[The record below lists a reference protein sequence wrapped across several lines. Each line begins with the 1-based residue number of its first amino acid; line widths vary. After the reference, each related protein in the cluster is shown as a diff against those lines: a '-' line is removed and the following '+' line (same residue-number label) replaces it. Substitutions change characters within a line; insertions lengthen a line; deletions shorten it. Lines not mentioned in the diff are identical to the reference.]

1 MDNAVVSNN
10 NKIMALTSY
19 ANKIHSISLW
29 DINNTSLKMVKKF
42 DFDDD
47 TFFSNNMVFS
57 HDNKYL
63 AMGVANNIYIWDTK
77 TDKVVKK
84 ISNYYEVSS
93 LAFSHDDKYLVVG
106 ASKHLIRVFNVNRGF
121 EFSKQIEGKTLN
133 MLEKMFPKSKYGTE
147 TNLISFSLDDK
158 YLIVTF
164 EDANTNI
171 YDIEDDYKVIKKFA
185 YKEDNYILDVHF
197 TSNGKE
203 ILLEKNDVEVEVL
216 EASPPFRKIKSIP
229 KMASEDEIYSTALSK
244 NNRYYAT
251 TWDYW
256 GEINIWDRENNFK
269 HITTLKGHKDYTTSL
284 QFYNDDKYLMSV
296 GGDNKLII
304 WDVSTWKKIT
314 ELTLD
319 EEHHFTL
326 KKN

>member
-77 TDKVVKK
+77 TDELVTK
-84 ISNYYEVSS
+84 IANYYEVSS
-93 LAFSHDDKYLVVG
+93 LVFSHNDKYLVVG
-106 ASKHLIRVFNVNRGF
+106 SSNHFVRVFHVKKGF
-121 EFSKQIEGKTLN
+121 KFYKQIEGKSLN
-133 MLEKMFPKSKYGTE
+133 MLEKLFPKSRYETGTE
-147 TNLISFSLDDK
+147 LISFSLDDK
-158 YLIVTF
+158 YLIIAF
-164 EDANTNI
+164 EDTNAKI
-171 YDIEDDYKVIKKFA
+171 YDVKNSYKVIKQFT
-185 YKEDNYILDVHF
+185 YKEENYIYKVNF

-203 ILLEKNDVEVEVL
+203 ILLGKNDVEVEIL
-216 EASPPFRKIKSIP
+216 EASPPFRKIKTIP
-229 KMASEDEIYSTALSK
+229 KLASEDEIYSTALSK
-244 NNRYYAT
+244 SNRYYAT

-304 WDVSTWKKIT
+304 WDVTTWKKIT

-319 EEHHFTL
+319 EEHHFSL
-326 KKN
+326 KSY